1 MQLKKTYRIAVSAIL
16 FISVILL
23 IIFSYA
29 QYNIRTKNIIDG
41 YLDLSDAVFNNSVY
55 SLDGT
60 WNIVPDS
67 FVDPSLN
74 ISKHPDVLPA
84 KVPGYLYQLPS
95 SEAGTVKYGTYEL
108 HIALP
113 SPGSYCLKTSLI
125 SGACRLYCNGDFIDE
140 IGSIGTSGDTEKSV
154 WQPGIYLLNTDTCN
168 LTITIQVSNFNLHQ
182 GGLVKSLYF
191 GTVDNIYFFQS
202 MQTIKSAVIIGIF
215 LGIGIYLLLLT
226 CMNRHRRMGLC
237 LSIFC
242 LGSAFLE
249 TLLDENIFFYFFRN
263 LPLIIPMKLQYVIY
277 AILITSIFY
286 FFKYIDPFK
295 KAPAVI
301 SIVGILNIIYLIL
314 MIFVNSYPVASALG
328 GFGIVILVINILI
341 HLCRIIQAIRV
352 EKKYAYL
359 SLVSIV
365 VLFLL
370 SFLQFFA
377 IETGRALRI
386 FPQENLFIVGILFF
400 LLCQINILLA
410 DVDDAYLN
418 AKQADAMEIA
428 YLQAQ
433 ISPHFMFNTLNNVSY
448 LMENDIPKAQE
459 LLLRFCDYLRTKYK
473 FDYRN
478 QVEYSL
484 EEELNFLS
492 SYIYIENIR
501 FHNLITL
508 VVNVP
513 DELKSIRIMPLILQP
528 LVENAIKHGFSSK
541 PLTIEISA
549 EESPDHYLF
558 RVKDNGKGMNSM
570 QLLDV
575 TKNRGSGIGI
585 ANINY
590 RLGKRCGEALHF
602 ESTPSIGTTITFNY
616 AKEA

>member
-1 MQLKKTYRIAVSAIL
+1 MQLKKPYRIAVSAIL
-16 FISVILL
+16 FFSVILL

-29 QYNIRTKNIIDG
+29 QYNIRTKKISSG
-41 YLDLSDAVFNNSVY
+41 YLNLTNASFDNTVY

-60 WNIVPDS
+60 WNFVPDS
-67 FVDPSLN
+67 FVYPSDN
-74 ISKHPDVLPA
+74 ISDYPDVSPI

-95 SEAGTVKYGTYEL
+95 SDADSIKFGTYEL
-108 HIALP
+108 RITLP
-113 SPGSYCLKTSLI
+113 SPGTYCLKTSLI
-125 SGACRLYCNGDFIDE
+125 SGAYRLYCNGDFIAEVGE
-140 IGSIGTSGDTEKSV
+140 IGTTRDTEESV
-154 WQPGIYLLNTDTCN
+154 WQPNVYLLNTDTCDM
-168 LTITIQVSNFNLHQ
+168 TITIHVSNFNLQQ

-226 CMNRHRRMGLC
+226 CMNKHRRTGLC

-242 LGSAFLE
+242 IGSALLE

-263 LPLIIPMKLQYVIY
+263 LPLIIPLKLQYVAY

-286 FFKYIDPFK
+286 FFKYIDPQK
-295 KAPAVI
+295 KKNIII
-301 SIVGILNIIYLIL
+301 SIVGILNITYLIL
-314 MIFVNSYPVASALG
+314 MIFVTSYAVASIAASFSIALL
-328 GFGIVILVINILI
+328 IINILI
-341 HLCRIIQAIRV
+341 HICRIIQAIRS
-352 EKKYAYL
+352 EKKHAYL
-359 SLVSIV
+359 SLISIV
-365 VLFLL
+365 VLFAL
-370 SFLQFFA
+370 SFLQFYS
-377 IETGRALRI
+377 IDTGMNLHL

-410 DVDDAYLN
+410 DVDDAYQN
-418 AKQADAMEIA
+418 AKQAYSMEIA

-448 LMENDIPKAQE
+448 LMEHDVPKAQE

-501 FHNLITL
+501 FHDLINLVI
-508 VVNVP
+508 NVP
-513 DELKSIRIMPLILQP
+513 DTLKNIRIMPLMLQP

-541 PLTIEISA
+541 PLTIEITA
-549 EESPDHYLF
+549 EEYPDHYHF
-558 RVKDNGKGMNSM
+558 TVKDDGKGMNSM

-575 TKNRGSGIGI
+575 TRNKGTGVGI

-590 RLGKRCGEALHF
+590 RLGKLCGETLHF
-602 ESTPSIGTTITFNY
+602 ESAPSVGTTITFNY